1 MLKTRRE
8 KITFENC
15 LACVVG
21 GTYGLGAVTKR
32 EEQESIAA

>member
-15 LACVVG
+15 LACV
-21 GTYGLGAVTKR
+21 GTHGLGAVFKR
-32 EEQESIAA
+32 EEQESTAA